1 MAQSKVVKQV
11 LKATPRR
18 RDSLDRSRGPFEKS
32 PSMSPHDEDR
42 PPLLNSFHGMDISKK
57 RAISYFPV
65 FRQPSLPLNTPFVAH
80 LVPLPTLHLELDVIA
95 PARHPPLTPEVV

>member
-57 RAISYFPV
+57 GRYPI
-65 FRQPSLPLNTPFVAH
+65 FRSSASRRYHLTLRSLPT
-80 LVPLPTLHLELDVIA
+80 
-95 PARHPPLTPEVV
+95 

>member
-42 PPLLNSFHGMDISKK
+42 PPLRNTFHGMDISKK
-57 RAISYFPV
+57 RAIL
-65 FRQPSLPLNTPFVAH
+65 LP
-80 LVPLPTLHLELDVIA
+80 
-95 PARHPPLTPEVV
+95 PAFATT

>member
-42 PPLLNSFHGMDISKK
+42 PPIAELFPRYRHLQKKGRYLYDILFSG
-57 RAISYFPV
+57 
-65 FRQPSLPLNTPFVAH
+65 LPPAVA
-80 LVPLPTLHLELDVIA
+80 T
-95 PARHPPLTPEVV
+95 T

>member
-42 PPLLNSFHGMDISKK
+42 PPLLNSFHAMDISKK
-57 RAISYFPV
+57 KGDILF
-65 FRQPSLPLNTPFVAH
+65 FGLPPAVA
-80 LVPLPTLHLELDVIA
+80 T
-95 PARHPPLTPEVV
+95 T